1 MRFVKTYN
9 DFKLDCKLELKPG
22 TITALI
28 GRNGSGKTTLFKLYL
43 GLIEDDDKHTNQ
55 VNKEEIGVV
64 WNDSSFSLVLNVLEI
79 KKILMYSYKHFDCD
93 YFDSMISRF
102 ELDPKKPLKEY
113 STGMLSKLK
122 IIIATSLHAKILL
135 LDEPTSGLDVIARNE
150 VLDLLRDYMEQNEEV
165 SILISSHIASDL
177 EGLCD
182 EFYFIEKGEII
193 LQEQDLE
200 SYALLKGVDETV
212 DLSYASKKIGSTY
225 LTNERQFYVEN
236 YPNLVIEKAHID
248 RVGMTY
254 LYSAGDNY
262 VFMNTETYE
271 QVEIPAKTLE
281 DQVKYL
287 KENLDIQIEYYNGEI
302 IGITLPEKI
311 EYEVVE
317 TTEAVKGN
325 TTNNAMKDA
334 TIETGYVVK
343 VPLFIAQGE
352 KIIIST
358 KDGKYSG
365 RA

>member
-79 KKILMYSYKHFDCD
+79 KKILMYSYKHFD
-93 YFDSMISRF
+93 SMISRF

-182 EFYFIEKGEII
+182 GFYFIEKGKII

-212 DLSYASKKIGSTY
+212 DLSYVLKKIGLTY
-225 LTNERQFYVEN
+225 LINERQFYVEN

-248 RVGMTY
+248 DLMEY
-254 LYSAGDNY
+254 
-262 VFMNTETYE
+262 MIKWET
-271 QVEIPAKTLE
+271 V
-281 DQVKYL
+281 
-287 KENLDIQIEYYNGEI
+287 
-302 IGITLPEKI
+302 
-311 EYEVVE
+311 
-317 TTEAVKGN
+317 
-325 TTNNAMKDA
+325 
-334 TIETGYVVK
+334 
-343 VPLFIAQGE
+343 
-352 KIIIST
+352 
-358 KDGKYSG
+358 
-365 RA
+365 

>member
-22 TITALI
+22 IITALI
-28 GRNGSGKTTLFKLYL
+28 GRNGYGKTTLFKLYL
-43 GLIEDDDKHTNQ
+43 GLIEDDKHTNQ

-64 WNDSSFSLVLNVLEI
+64 WNDSNFSLVLNVLEI
-79 KKILMYSYKHFDCD
+79 KKILMYSYKHFD
-93 YFDSMISRF
+93 SMISRL

-135 LDEPTSGLDVIARNE
+135 LDEPTSGLDVITRNE

-182 EFYFIEKGEII
+182 GFYFIEKGKII

-212 DLSYASKKIGSTY
+212 DLSYVLKKIGLTY
-225 LTNERQFYVEN
+225 LINERQFYVEN

-248 RVGMTY
+248 DLMEY
-254 LYSAGDNY
+254 
-262 VFMNTETYE
+262 MIKWET
-271 QVEIPAKTLE
+271 V
-281 DQVKYL
+281 
-287 KENLDIQIEYYNGEI
+287 
-302 IGITLPEKI
+302 
-311 EYEVVE
+311 
-317 TTEAVKGN
+317 
-325 TTNNAMKDA
+325 
-334 TIETGYVVK
+334 
-343 VPLFIAQGE
+343 
-352 KIIIST
+352 
-358 KDGKYSG
+358 
-365 RA
+365 

>member
-93 YFDSMISRF
+93 Y
-102 ELDPKKPLKEY
+102 
-113 STGMLSKLK
+113 
-122 IIIATSLHAKILL
+122 
-135 LDEPTSGLDVIARNE
+135 
-150 VLDLLRDYMEQNEEV
+150 MEQNEDA
-165 SILISSHIASDL
+165 SILISSHISSDL

-182 EFYFIEKGEII
+182 EFYFIEKGKII
-193 LQEQDLE
+193 LCEQDLE

-212 DLSYASKKIGSTY
+212 DLSYVLKKIGSTY

-248 RVGMTY
+248 DLMEYMIKG
-254 LYSAGDNY
+254 
-262 VFMNTETYE
+262 ET
-271 QVEIPAKTLE
+271 I
-281 DQVKYL
+281 
-287 KENLDIQIEYYNGEI
+287 
-302 IGITLPEKI
+302 
-311 EYEVVE
+311 
-317 TTEAVKGN
+317 
-325 TTNNAMKDA
+325 
-334 TIETGYVVK
+334 
-343 VPLFIAQGE
+343 
-352 KIIIST
+352 
-358 KDGKYSG
+358 
-365 RA
+365 

>member
-9 DFKLDCKLELKPG
+9 DFKLDCKLKLKPG

-150 VLDLLRDYMEQNEEV
+150 VLDLLRDYMEQNEEA
-165 SILISSHIASDL
+165 SILIS
-177 EGLCD
+177 
-182 EFYFIEKGEII
+182 
-193 LQEQDLE
+193 
-200 SYALLKGVDETV
+200 
-212 DLSYASKKIGSTY
+212 
-225 LTNERQFYVEN
+225 
-236 YPNLVIEKAHID
+236 
-248 RVGMTY
+248 
-254 LYSAGDNY
+254 
-262 VFMNTETYE
+262 
-271 QVEIPAKTLE
+271 
-281 DQVKYL
+281 
-287 KENLDIQIEYYNGEI
+287 
-302 IGITLPEKI
+302 
-311 EYEVVE
+311 
-317 TTEAVKGN
+317 
-325 TTNNAMKDA
+325 
-334 TIETGYVVK
+334 
-343 VPLFIAQGE
+343 
-352 KIIIST
+352 
-358 KDGKYSG
+358 
-365 RA
+365 